1 MTTTLAASAGLVAT
15 ESLAS
20 ESAIQIIFESAS
32 GGFPAQF
39 LLQKC
44 SEAAILTILAGDSRQ
59 PEAPTARQRW
69 LRMAERG
76 RQRMASAPTY
86 PDHPD
91 DLAEQEAVT
100 RAFAARQARARSE
113 S

>member
-1 MTTTLAASAGLVAT
+1 MTATLAASADLVAT
-15 ESLAS
+15 ESLTS
-20 ESAIQIIFESAS
+20 ESAVQFIFESAS
-32 GGFPAQF
+32 SGLPGQF
-39 LLQKC
+39 ILQEC
-44 SEAAILTILAGDSRQ
+44 SEASTFTILAGDTRR

-69 LRMAERG
+69 LRMAERA
-76 RQRMASAPTY
+76 RQRMVSGPAY

-100 RAFAARQARARSE
+100 RAFAARQACVQSE

>member
-1 MTTTLAASAGLVAT
+1 MTTTLAASTELVAT
-15 ESLAS
+15 ESLTS
-20 ESAIQIIFESAS
+20 ESAVQFIFESAS
-32 GGFPAQF
+32 GGLPGQF
-39 LLQKC
+39 FLQNC
-44 SEAAILTILAGDSRQ
+44 SEAPTLTILAGDTQR

-69 LRMAERG
+69 LRMAERA
-76 RQRMASAPTY
+76 RQRMASGPTY

-100 RAFAARQARARSE
+100 RAFAARQARVQSE

>member
-15 ESLAS
+15 KSLAS
-20 ESAIQIIFESAS
+20 EATVQIIFESAP
-32 GGFPAQF
+32 GGLPAQF
-39 LLQKC
+39 
-44 SEAAILTILAGDSRQ
+44 ILTRDTRRLILAWGTRR
-59 PEAPTARQRW
+59 PEAPTARQQW
-69 LRMAERG
+69 LRMAERA

-100 RAFAARQARARSE
+100 RAFAARQARAQSE

>member
-1 MTTTLAASAGLVAT
+1 MTTTLTASAEFVAT

-20 ESAIQIIFESAS
+20 ESAVQFIFESAS
-32 GGFPAQF
+32 GGLPAQF
-39 LLQKC
+39 ILQKC
-44 SEAAILTILAGDSRQ
+44 AETAILTIPARDSRRS
-59 PEAPTARQRW
+59 EAPTARQQW
-69 LRMAERG
+69 LRMAERA
-76 RQRMASAPTY
+76 RQRMGSAPTY

-100 RAFAARQARARSE
+100 RTFAAQQARAQSE